1 MVQET
6 EIAMEKLYRQR
17 GKVGRCKK
25 KPIMAGGMWRQ
36 LQKTPPIQSEFTI
49 SMIQD
54 IYGQLFGEMRNR
66 PDPRPIRIQIWSHGK
81 SQKAANRKSMK
92 EYKKFAA
99 QIPNEWTSDKQTD
112 NEE

>member
-17 GKVGRCKK
+17 GRVGRCKK
-25 KPIMAGGMWRQ
+25 KPVMAGGLWNRLQANPVQQGEFSIQ
-36 LQKTPPIQSEFTI
+36 LLQEVFG
-49 SMIQD
+49 D
-54 IYGQLFGEMRNR
+54 LFYGKKREY
-66 PDPRPIRIQIWSHGK
+66 PRPIRIQIWSHGK
-81 SQKAANRKSMK
+81 SQKAANRKSMR

-99 QIPNEWTSDKQTD
+99 QIPNEWTPDKQTD